1 MFQERSQQY
10 HPVAYLKKPH
20 GVYGKIEAEGDALTK
35 SLLDN
40 NDLFWIIDEHNM
52 LVPLRVDS
60 YKKAGDSSETFFVQF
75 DGITSRDAAVPL
87 TNVTLYLELNNVQ
100 QRTESQKMEN
110 DRAVD
115 IIDYVI
121 LDQQNNSE
129 GSVVDLVESPA
140 HPILVL
146 DTDLMIPFV
155 DEFIVS
161 VDEERK
167 IIYCKNIAPLKEI

>member
-75 DGITSRDAAVPL
+75 DGRCSCA
-87 TNVTLYLELNNVQ
+87 
-100 QRTESQKMEN
+100 
-110 DRAVD
+110 
-115 IIDYVI
+115 
-121 LDQQNNSE
+121 
-129 GSVVDLVESPA
+129 
-140 HPILVL
+140 
-146 DTDLMIPFV
+146 F
-155 DEFIVS
+155 DECYAIFGA
-161 VDEERK
+161 E
-167 IIYCKNIAPLKEI
+167 